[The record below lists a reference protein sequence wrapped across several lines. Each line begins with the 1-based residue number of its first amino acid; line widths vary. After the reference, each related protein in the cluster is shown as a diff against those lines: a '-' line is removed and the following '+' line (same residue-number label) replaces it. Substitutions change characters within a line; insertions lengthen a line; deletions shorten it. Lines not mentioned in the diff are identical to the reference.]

1 MQSKSK
7 IKTCFGGNR
16 HELRHLSIFPNW
28 NTFVKVT
35 NSQETDL
42 ILI

>member
-1 MQSKSK
+1 MFWGKQ
-7 IKTCFGGNR
+7 TG
-16 HELRHLSIFPNW
+16 LRHLSIFPNW